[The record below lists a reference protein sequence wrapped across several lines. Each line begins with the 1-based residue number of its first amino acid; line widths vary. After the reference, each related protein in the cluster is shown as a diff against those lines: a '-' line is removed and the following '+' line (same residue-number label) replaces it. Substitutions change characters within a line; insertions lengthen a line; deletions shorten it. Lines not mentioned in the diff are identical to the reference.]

1 MLTEKFDPYGEVSP
15 ATARENRRAARMESA
30 SVALDRAGQFA
41 FWLLVVVIVSA
52 RIIWYPV
59 APPSN
64 RQRKRAEAAGHAIA
78 GGGGNGPSSLR
89 RLRIVARMEPRG
101 TPKA

>member
-15 ATARENRRAARMESA
+15 ATTRENRRAARIESA
-30 SVALDRAGQFA
+30 SVVLDRAGQFA

-59 APPSN
+59 APRFEVGS
-64 RQRKRAEAAGHAIA
+64 A
-78 GGGGNGPSSLR
+78 S
-89 RLRIVARMEPRG
+89 EPKHLVMR
-101 TPKA
+101 

>member
-1 MLTEKFDPYGEVSP
+1 MSEKFDPYGEVSP
-15 ATARENRRAARMESA
+15 ATVLENRKAARMESA

-59 APPSN
+59 VPSFESGS
-64 RQRKRAEAAGHAIA
+64 A
-78 GGGGNGPSSLR
+78 S
-89 RLRIVARMEPRG
+89 EPKQLVMR
-101 TPKA
+101 

>member
-1 MLTEKFDPYGEVSP
+1 MLSEKFDPYGEVSP
-15 ATARENRRAARMESA
+15 ATVLENRKAARMESA

-59 APPSN
+59 VPSFESGS
-64 RQRKRAEAAGHAIA
+64 A
-78 GGGGNGPSSLR
+78 S
-89 RLRIVARMEPRG
+89 EPKQLVMR
-101 TPKA
+101 

>member
-15 ATARENRRAARMESA
+15 ATTRENRRAARIKSA
-30 SVALDRAGQFA
+30 SVVLDRAGQFA

-59 APPSN
+59 APRFEVGS
-64 RQRKRAEAAGHAIA
+64 A
-78 GGGGNGPSSLR
+78 S
-89 RLRIVARMEPRG
+89 EPKHLVMR
-101 TPKA
+101 

>member
-15 ATARENRRAARMESA
+15 ATARENRRTARIESA

-52 RIIWYPV
+52 RVIWYPV
-59 APPSN
+59 APSF
-64 RQRKRAEAAGHAIA
+64 ET
-78 GGGGNGPSSLR
+78 GGASELKYLVMR
-89 RLRIVARMEPRG
+89 
-101 TPKA
+101 